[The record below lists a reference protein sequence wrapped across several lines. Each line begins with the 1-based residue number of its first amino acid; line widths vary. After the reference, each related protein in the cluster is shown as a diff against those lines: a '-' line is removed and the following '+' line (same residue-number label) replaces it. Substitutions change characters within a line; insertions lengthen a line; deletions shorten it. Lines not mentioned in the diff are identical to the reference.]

1 MNFAKPHMHELQ
13 VTHRILDIVVRHAQA
28 NGANK
33 VVSIQLKIGELS
45 DLENEWI
52 QKYFDYISKDTLAEN
67 ATLMIERTP
76 VVMKCDDCAH
86 SFEVNFRQMKDIQ
99 CPECAHKKYTLIS
112 GNEYNI
118 KNMEVI

>member
-1 MNFAKPHMHELQ
+1 MHELQ
-13 VTHRILDIVVRHAQA
+13 VTNRILDVVLRHAQA

-52 QKYFDYISKDTLAEN
+52 QRYFDHVSKGTLAEN
-67 ATLMIERTP
+67 ARLKIERTP
-76 VVMKCDDCAH
+76 VVMKCNDCEH
-86 SFEVNFRQMKDIQ
+86 SFEVNIREMKDIQ
-99 CPECAHKKYTLIS
+99 CPECAHKKCTLIS
-112 GNEYNI
+112 GSEYNI

>member
-1 MNFAKPHMHELQ
+1 MHELQ
-13 VTHRILDIVVRHAQA
+13 VTHKILDVVLRHAQA

-45 DLENEWI
+45 DLEDEWI
-52 QKYFDYISKDTLAEN
+52 QKYFDYISKDTIAQN
-67 ATLMIERTP
+67 AMLVIERIP
-76 VVMKCDDCAH
+76 VVMKCNDCAH
-86 SFEVNFRQMKDIQ
+86 SFKVNIKQMKDIQ

-112 GNEYNI
+112 GSGYKI

>member
-1 MNFAKPHMHELQ
+1 MHELQ
-13 VTHRILDIVVRHAQA
+13 VTHRILDIVLRHAQA

-52 QKYFDYISKDTLAEN
+52 QKYFDHISNGTLAEN
-67 ATLMIERTP
+67 ATLKIERIP
-76 VVMKCDDCAH
+76 VVMKCNDCEHAYN
-86 SFEVNFRQMKDIQ
+86 VNIRKIKDTHQ
-99 CPECAHKKYTLIS
+99 CPKCAHKKCTLIS
-112 GNEYNI
+112 GSEYNI